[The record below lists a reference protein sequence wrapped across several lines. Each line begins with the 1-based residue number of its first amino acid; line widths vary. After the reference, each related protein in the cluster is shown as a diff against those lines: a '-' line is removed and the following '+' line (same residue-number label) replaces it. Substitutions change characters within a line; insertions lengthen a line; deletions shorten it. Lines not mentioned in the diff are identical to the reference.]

1 MSMLSSYSPVLKR
14 KLRGV
19 MVGRMIMQ
27 HPWLCRHIDDCF
39 YDASGPQLTRREI
52 VMKYVDYVEQFT
64 STHRISFLYDLL

>member
-1 MSMLSSYSPVLKR
+1 
-14 KLRGV
+14 
-19 MVGRMIMQ
+19 MIMQ

-64 STHRISFLYDLL
+64 STHRTSNMYDLL